1 MSYTVAGLKFA
12 YEPGRLVLGGL
23 DFEVEAGG
31 ILCLLGPS
39 GCGKTTLFKVLAG
52 LLKPLEGTIGP
63 GFMAPKSFLFQEPR
77 LLPHLTVMEN
87 LLLTTPEVKGGGQN
101 TQKAKDAIMTL
112 LAAVGLQNYTE
123 YFPDELS
130 GGMQQRL
137 AAVRAFLFPADIMFL
152 DEPFKS
158 LDFKMKMDLIN
169 TFKTLYQQNKK
180 TVLMITHDALDAAL
194 LSDRVLL
201 LSDRP
206 TCIVK
211 VVDNPVPFD
220 DRQPNN
226 PACGAFL
233 SELWSDELRP
243 Y

>member
-1 MSYTVAGLKFA
+1 MSYTVAGLEFG
-12 YEPGRLVLGGL
+12 YEPGKLVLGGIDL
-23 DFEVEAGG
+23 RAESGR

-52 LLKPLEGTIGP
+52 LLKPSAGKLGEGFLG
-63 GFMAPKSFLFQEPR
+63 PKSFLFQEPR
-77 LLPHLTVMEN
+77 LLPHLTVLEN
-87 LLLTTPEVKGGGQN
+87 LELTTPPGPNRKQE
-101 TQKAKDAIMTL
+101 ILTL
-112 LAAVGLQNYTE
+112 LEAVGLQDYLS

-137 AAVRAFLFPADIMFL
+137 AAVRAFLFPAEVMFL

-158 LDFKMKMDLIN
+158 LDFKTKMDLIN
-169 TFKTLYQQNKK
+169 TFKTLFMRTQK

-194 LSDRVLL
+194 LADRVLL
-201 LSDRP
+201 LSAGPARV
-206 TCIVK
+206 VK
-211 VVDNPVPFD
+211 ALDNPVLWE

-233 SELWSDELRP
+233 SALWTDELGE
-243 Y
+243 